1 MTVAISPCWASVP
14 GFTCPLLLRTK
25 MGHPTMLWL
34 PFSSENDLRGV
45 LSCRFPVIPAR
56 HAPHTPFSTPCC
68 PPHKAPAPPPF
79 ELEGSCLS
87 RGARRDRGTHVSPSC
102 VEACRRLRTWIPAG
116 GRGIHR
122 RHTGGGVDRDRRLRR
137 IRRQLASQCHALPHA
152 LGRIPERHLR
162 RVPADDRM
170 RLRRGRRA
178 GDQQQ
183 WWSGDRQ
190 LGRDPR
196 R

>member
-1 MTVAISPCWASVP
+1 MRLASRLGLAKAVR
-14 GFTCPLLLRTK
+14 FRCPLLLRTK

-102 VEACRRLRTWIPAG
+102 VEARRRLRTWIPVG

-122 RHTGGGVDRDRRLRR
+122 RHTGGGVQPGRGLRPISR
-137 IRRQLASQCHALPHA
+137 
-152 LGRIPERHLR
+152 
-162 RVPADDRM
+162 
-170 RLRRGRRA
+170 
-178 GDQQQ
+178 
-183 WWSGDRQ
+183 
-190 LGRDPR
+190 
-196 R
+196 